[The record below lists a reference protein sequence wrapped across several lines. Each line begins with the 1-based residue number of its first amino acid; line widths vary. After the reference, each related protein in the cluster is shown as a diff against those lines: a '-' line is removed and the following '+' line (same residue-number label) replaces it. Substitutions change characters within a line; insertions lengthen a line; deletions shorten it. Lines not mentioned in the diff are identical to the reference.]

1 MEHCKTNQKQAGGN
15 SLVVTIL
22 VLGACLTNTRGP
34 RFESWL
40 APIFFQ
46 SRMSFG
52 IFLTRLIARRLT
64 ELISSAFEASLF
76 GHLTTAPQPESQPHA
91 K

>member
-1 MEHCKTNQKQAGGN
+1 
-15 SLVVTIL
+15 
-22 VLGACLTNTRGP
+22 
-34 RFESWL
+34 L